1 MRQRFLPVAAA
12 FWQGVP
18 ARVRAKHRGAWRKG
32 NGSRVTRST
41 GLISSFIVYPS
52 LRPFDGSGGH
62 RFDVD
67 RIPSPHNPPPY
78 GSAGGGY
85 TR

>member
-32 NGSRVTRST
+32 NGSRVNRSI
-41 GLISSFIVYPS
+41 GLISSFIGYPS
-52 LRPFDGSGGH
+52 LGSLG
-62 RFDVD
+62 
-67 RIPSPHNPPPY
+67 
-78 GSAGGGY
+78 
-85 TR
+85 